1 MKTIQLSGLRT
12 KEILISLIFN
22 KFHDCNEFEEEKQL
36 ELIEVAKKYDL
47 NELAEQ
53 LVKDLKY

>member
-36 ELIEVAKKYDL
+36 ELIEVAKRYDL
-47 NELAEQ
+47 NDLAKELEN
-53 LVKDLKY
+53 DLK